1 MEADTPEYWQMRIER
16 WKSIKD
22 DIVESLGEK
31 YYLDHLKKF
40 EKNQKD
46 ADKENKA

>member
-22 DIVESLGEK
+22 DIVEVWG
-31 YYLDHLKKF
+31 
-40 EKNQKD
+40 KNTT
-46 ADKENKA
+46 